1 MCKEE
6 TNINKDRTINT
17 NERVLM
23 LINEIMSDF
32 TEVVKMLTGTME
44 SQLSV
49 IKEQEKN
56 NLEITKL
63 HAQSMNR
70 QLDIIEKQDGFL
82 SKFFDYI
89 DTDGKSVSKIVEMW
103 RQRKQSQQ

>member
-6 TNINKDRTINT
+6 TNINEDRINT
-17 NERVLM
+17 NEKVLT
-23 LINEIMSDF
+23 LINGIMSDF

-70 QLDIIEKQDGFL
+70 QLDIIERQDGFL

-89 DTDGKSVSKIVEMW
+89 DADGKSVSKIVEMW